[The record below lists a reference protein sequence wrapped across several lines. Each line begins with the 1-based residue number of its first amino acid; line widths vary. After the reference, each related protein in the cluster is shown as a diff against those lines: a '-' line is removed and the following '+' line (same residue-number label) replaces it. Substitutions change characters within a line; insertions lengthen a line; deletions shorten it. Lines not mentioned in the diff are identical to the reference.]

1 MAKSPAPKN
10 LQAIARI
17 ANVSSM
23 TVSRVL
29 RNFPRVAPDTR
40 RRVLQA
46 ARKLGYTPDPHMA
59 RLMARVRSYRR
70 RRAEAVMALVR
81 DDNPGDELLDHAYQY
96 VALHDISSRAERHGY
111 RAEEFLLDRTRMS
124 AARLAQILEARGI
137 EGLIISPQSSR
148 SIGMELDYSRFSAV
162 TLGYGLQHPA
172 LHRASTNMTRG
183 ILQATSEL
191 AARGYRRIGLAVTQ
205 WVDARSDHTYS
216 GAMLT
221 YQQQIAPRDRVPLL
235 LFPENNVAHEFEIFR
250 TWFKRHRP
258 DAIISFDS
266 YVPDWLT
273 QKLHLSIPDQIGVV
287 VHDWIERH
295 RNFAGIHH
303 RRAHVAA
310 AAVDMLATQLMQ
322 NEHGVPDIP
331 RQILI
336 PPAWVDG
343 PSVRPRRPGSGT
355 GQHGMAI
362 VLQ

>member
-1 MAKSPAPKN
+1 
-10 LQAIARI
+10 
-17 ANVSSM
+17 M

-29 RNFPRVAPDTR
+29 RNFPRVAADTR

-46 ARKLGYTPDPHMA
+46 AKKLGYSPDPHMT

-70 RRAEAVMALVR
+70 RAAEAVIAVVR
-81 DDNPGDELLDHAYQY
+81 DDIPGDELLDHAYQY
-96 VALHDISSRAERHGY
+96 VALHDIGARAERHGY
-111 RAEEFLLDRTRMS
+111 RAEEFLLDRNRMS
-124 AARLAQILEARGI
+124 AARLAQILETRGI
-137 EGLIISPQSSR
+137 EGLIISPQSSH
-148 SIGMELDYSRFSAV
+148 SIGMELDYSRFAAV
-162 TLGYGLQHPA
+162 TLGYGLPQPA
-172 LHRASTNMTRG
+172 LHRVSTNMTRG
-183 ILQATSEL
+183 ILQATAEL
-191 AARGYRRIGLAVTQ
+191 TTRGYRRIGLAVTQ

-221 YQQQIAPRDRVPLL
+221 YQQQIAVRDRVPLL
-235 LFPENNVAHEFEIFR
+235 LFPENNLAHEFDIFR

-273 QKLHLSIPDQIGVV
+273 KKLRVNFPGQVGVV
-287 VHDWIERH
+287 VHDWVERH

-303 RRAHVAA
+303 HRSHVAA

-336 PPAWVDG
+336 PPMWVDG
-343 PSVRPRRPGSGT
+343 PSIRPR
-355 GQHGMAI
+355 
-362 VLQ
+362 